1 MKTNYS
7 VTRATTHIVA
17 RSLLMVALLM
27 TAAGMT
33 NAQKTNVT
41 VTPTPTPTPT
51 PVPTP
56 YPLSV
61 VGVKT
66 PNDAKGTAGLND
78 VLVVKIK
85 NLNNELKRE
94 QNLAADAPRMDLNKF
109 VLFLQKVEIT
119 DLHPYAKDPENDD
132 LFFRLSRSAKSRDAW
147 QNFLASPTGPERDVD
162 VTVGPEGKDPLPGGA
177 VFRLRV
183 YDQSL
188 LRWAV
193 ILFVIA
199 IVVFLVMAKK
209 TTIIRDSGPLTPEG
223 GKLFRPYSLGR
234 AQVAWW
240 FFIIMGS
247 FLFIALVTWDF
258 DTITASSLV
267 LLGIGTGTALGSAM
281 VDSNKRESTNSDLRT
296 LKPQQAKLQALVQE
310 LKGKMAPFI
319 AKEQANPPTITESER
334 VSLAALRTELAPKEA
349 ELEQVDIQVADA
361 ASGLEKPV
369 TGGFVSDILSDAN
382 GITFHRFQIVVW
394 TIVLGLI
401 FIWSVWKKLSM
412 PEFSE
417 TLLTL
422 MGISA
427 GTYIGFKI
435 PERQTAPEDAPQAA
449 APAGNAPPPPPPGGN
464 APAANVP
471 AGNVP
476 AGDAGA
482 NEPPAGDQ
490 LPGG

>member
-1 MKTNYS
+1 
-7 VTRATTHIVA
+7 
-17 RSLLMVALLM
+17 
-27 TAAGMT
+27 
-33 NAQKTNVT
+33 
-41 VTPTPTPTPT
+41 
-51 PVPTP
+51 
-56 YPLSV
+56 
-61 VGVKT
+61 
-66 PNDAKGTAGLND
+66 
-78 VLVVKIK
+78 
-85 NLNNELKRE
+85 
-94 QNLAADAPRMDLNKF
+94 
-109 VLFLQKVEIT
+109 
-119 DLHPYAKDPENDD
+119 
-132 LFFRLSRSAKSRDAW
+132 
-147 QNFLASPTGPERDVD
+147 
-162 VTVGPEGKDPLPGGA
+162 
-177 VFRLRV
+177 
-183 YDQSL
+183 
-188 LRWAV
+188 
-193 ILFVIA
+193 
-199 IVVFLVMAKK
+199 
-209 TTIIRDSGPLTPEG
+209 
-223 GKLFRPYSLGR
+223 
-234 AQVAWW
+234 
-240 FFIIMGS
+240 
-247 FLFIALVTWDF
+247 
-258 DTITASSLV
+258 
-267 LLGIGTGTALGSAM
+267 
-281 VDSNKRESTNSDLRT
+281 
-296 LKPQQAKLQALVQE
+296 
-310 LKGKMAPFI
+310 
-319 AKEQANPPTITESER
+319 
-334 VSLAALRTELAPKEA
+334 
-349 ELEQVDIQVADA
+349 VDIQVADA